1 MTLLAEYR
9 DARRD
14 EDVARL
20 RRVIAL
26 RAMVATGM
34 SQQQVGDALGISQ
47 PAVSQQLRYA
57 PELLTDRWLRD
68 TQRIADLLLAH
79 PRGDHRAKRNDTTQP
94 RDILVASRIPILRQQ
109 GHKTILSLSPCPVES
124 LILALRIRKR
134 GTVSI
139 FGGTSADLQQR
150 TPLGRTP
157 LEFDIW
163 GNEVGDVRGSI

>member
-34 SQQQVGDALGISQ
+34 SQQQVGDMLGISQ

-57 PELLTDRWLRD
+57 PNLMRVHPEALLEAAGPVLKALAGEYGY
-68 TQRIADLLLAH
+68 QRLAVFGSVARGEARQDSDIDLL
-79 PRGDHRAKRNDTTQP
+79 
-94 RDILVASRIPILRQQ
+94 VAAPS
-109 GHKTILSLSPCPVES
+109 
-124 LILALRIRKR
+124 
-134 GTVSI
+134 
-139 FGGTSADLQQR
+139 GTSSFEFIRFKQLIEQV
-150 TPLGRTP
+150 LGREIDLISYGGLKP
-157 LEFDIW
+157 GLDDDIRRDA
-163 GNEVGDVRGSI
+163 VLL